1 MREATAR
8 KPKSKPVPAM
18 RIELMPLTELAEWP
32 GNPKEHDE
40 ATLDGSLDRFGYVEV
55 IVLDEGT
62 RRMVVGH
69 GRRERLLERKR
80 RGLEP
85 PERVEV
91 RADGEWLV
99 PVQRGIAFDNER
111 EAEAYLLTSNQ
122 STIAGGYHEQRLA
135 EMLSRHTDNLTGV
148 GWNQSEADAL
158 LARTRALLEQPAPV
172 EPEPP
177 KRPSKPPRLR
187 PADVVDSARVIVGD
201 MRSVLAELEAN
212 SVDSVCSDPP
222 YGLEFM
228 GKRWDQQVPG
238 PEYWREVMRVLKPGA
253 HLVAFGGT
261 RTAHRLACAIED
273 AGFEVRDCISWL
285 YGSGFPKSLD
295 VGKAIDRE
303 AGAVRDVIG
312 PDPEA
317 ARRNKNTLRFSNTYG
332 ERVLQPEER
341 RYVTA
346 PATDAAQRW
355 NGWGT
360 ALKPAHEPVFLA
372 RKPNPSENEL
382 GRVVS
387 ATREALCKLGSF
399 VVTDTSLSGR
409 LQKSGLSSIVSSLLA
424 CLDVLSKHASK
435 CTIETAS
442 ALTTDLRILK
452 CSLSRLT
459 PATTTPASNPTD
471 GAMSDAQLAAALS
484 RSVCL
489 KCERLVVTTAGEI
502 AIDLRVDEGLDR
514 AGGEMS
520 PNHQPIYLCRKPM
533 PGTVAS
539 NVREH
544 GVGALNID
552 ETRIGAIGGGTQCTN
567 RDASGQ
573 CRGHR
578 NAGQS
583 TSGET
588 FHGPNQSGVGR
599 WPANVALDEAAAR
612 ELDAQS
618 GSSQSSDRP
627 RNNAADREPTSWGK
641 GANVSSG
648 YTDFGGASRFFYTAK
663 ASRAEREAGLEAL
676 DDDTEGRLNQHPTV
690 KPVSLMRW
698 LIRMITPPGGLVLD
712 PFCGS
717 GSTGVA
723 AVLEGSRF
731 IGVELN
737 AEYAEVAR
745 GRIAHYADEDDEAD
759 A

>member
-122 STIAGGYHEQRLA
+122 STIAGGYHEKRLA
-135 EMLSRHTDNLTGV
+135 EMLSRHTDNLTGI
-148 GWNQSEADAL
+148 GWDPHEADAL
-158 LARTRALLEQPAPV
+158 LARTRALLDQPAPV
-172 EPEPP
+172 EPEPS

-201 MRSVLAELEAN
+201 MRSVLAELEAD
-212 SVDSVCSDPP
+212 SVDATCSDPP

-253 HLVAFGGT
+253 YLVAFGGT

-273 AGFEVRDCISWL
+273 AGFEVRDCLSWL

-303 AGAVRDVIG
+303 LGAERHRVVRPGVKSG
-312 PDPEA
+312 CSPD
-317 ARRNKNTLRFSNTYG
+317 LNTYG
-332 ERVLQPEER
+332 SGLNVGFRQRELR
-341 RYVTA
+341 A
-346 PATDAAQRW
+346 PATDEAARW
-355 NGWGT
+355 DGWGT
-360 ALKPAHEPVFLA
+360 ALKPAWE
-372 RKPNPSENEL
+372 
-382 GRVVS
+382 
-387 ATREALCKLGSF
+387 
-399 VVTDTSLSGR
+399 
-409 LQKSGLSSIVSSLLA
+409 
-424 CLDVLSKHASK
+424 
-435 CTIETAS
+435 
-442 ALTTDLRILK
+442 
-452 CSLSRLT
+452 
-459 PATTTPASNPTD
+459 
-471 GAMSDAQLAAALS
+471 
-484 RSVCL
+484 
-489 KCERLVVTTAGEI
+489 
-502 AIDLRVDEGLDR
+502 
-514 AGGEMS
+514 
-520 PNHQPIYLCRKPM
+520 PIYLCRKPM
-533 PGTVAS
+533 SGTVAS

-552 ETRIGAIGGGTQCTN
+552 ETRIGVGKRVPGSPKRA
-567 RDASGQ
+567 DASTHTVSLPGYPGGS
-573 CRGHR
+573 GHDA
-578 NAGQS
+578 N
-583 TSGET
+583 
-588 FHGPNQSGVGR
+588 VGR
-599 WPANVALDEAAAR
+599 WPANVALDEVAAR

-618 GSSQSSDRP
+618 GSTQSSDRP
-627 RNNAADREPTSWGK
+627 RNNAADQQPTSWGK

-676 DDDTEGRLNQHPTV
+676 DDDTDGRLNQHPTV

-737 AEYAEVAR
+737 ADYAEVAR